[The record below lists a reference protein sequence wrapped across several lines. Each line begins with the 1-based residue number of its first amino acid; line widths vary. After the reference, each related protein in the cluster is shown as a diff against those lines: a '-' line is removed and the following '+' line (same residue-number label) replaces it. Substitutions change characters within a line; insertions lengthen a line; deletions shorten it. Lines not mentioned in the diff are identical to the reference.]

1 MHNGRK
7 GSMASFSFRLLMA
20 RMPVYLGYFKSALD
34 RLTEMSIACNEIKE
48 HYANAGNKMAE
59 EFWEKRE
66 HVVVCSLINCAL
78 AVSTIA
84 FAVFHRNANCFV
96 CITDERFQFGRL
108 FDGKTNGPAIVRYE
122 CTTSPLLS
130 MGSYLFAMR

>member
-1 MHNGRK
+1 MHSGRK

-20 RMPVYLGYFKSALD
+20 KMPVYLGSLKSALD
-34 RLTEMSIACNEIKE
+34 RLTEMSITCNDIKE
-48 HYANAGNKMAE
+48 HYASAGNKMAE

-84 FAVFHRNANCFV
+84 SFVLRRNAYRFV
-96 CITDERFQFGRL
+96 CTTDERFQFGRL
-108 FDGKTNGPAIVRYE
+108 FDGEINGPAIIRYK
-122 CTTSPLLS
+122 CT
-130 MGSYLFAMR
+130 